1 MLSAIELSDL
11 TSSLLFIQGRS
22 CWCSVR
28 SAVSECIPHRLVAC
42 TLLSA
47 GNGGLVTERE
57 GGKPWGCHPPEGRM
71 DLNLLERRK
80 MLLILWIR
88 KYTVLFSEA
97 NS

>member
-28 SAVSECIPHRLVAC
+28 SAASECIPHRLVAC

-57 GGKPWGCHPPEGRM
+57 GGKPWDCHPRGQNGFEFTGEEENAAYPL
-71 DLNLLERRK
+71 DQK
-80 MLLILWIR
+80 I
-88 KYTVLFSEA
+88 YCVVQ
-97 NS
+97 

>member
-28 SAVSECIPHRLVAC
+28 SAASECIPHRLVAC

-47 GNGGLVTERE
+47 GNGGLVTE
-57 GGKPWGCHPPEGRM
+57 GGWETMGLSSPRGQNWFEFAGEEENAAYPLDQKIYC
-71 DLNLLERRK
+71 
-80 MLLILWIR
+80 
-88 KYTVLFSEA
+88 VVQ
-97 NS
+97 